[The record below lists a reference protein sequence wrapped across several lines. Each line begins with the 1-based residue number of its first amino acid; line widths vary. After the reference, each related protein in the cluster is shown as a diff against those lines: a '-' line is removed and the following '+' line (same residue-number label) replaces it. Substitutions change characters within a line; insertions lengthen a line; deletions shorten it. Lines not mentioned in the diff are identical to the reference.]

1 MFCHRFTPAAV
12 GRPAQP
18 GPDPFPVWPADAA
31 ATVRGIQ
38 TSPIPSGLY
47 TPVPASS
54 YERKVC
60 TYDCYYITHSMF
72 YCIILINSGRGV
84 GWEAI
89 VKHS

>member
-12 GRPAQP
+12 GRPTQP
-18 GPDPFPVWPADAA
+18 GPDPFPVRPAHAA

-47 TPVPASS
+47 TPLPASS

-60 TYDCYYITHSMF
+60 TNVCYNITLTMF
-72 YCIILINSGRGV
+72 YCINLINSG
-84 GWEAI
+84 I
-89 VKHS
+89 YC

>member
-18 GPDPFPVWPADAA
+18 GPDPFPVRSVNVA

-47 TPVPASS
+47 TTLPASS
-54 YERKVC
+54 SERKVC
-60 TYDCYYITHSMF
+60 TNICYYIQH
-72 YCIILINSGRGV
+72 YVLLY
-84 GWEAI
+84 
-89 VKHS
+89 HPH